1 MRTRTV
7 IAPHVERLM
16 ETAPAGFALGLHVR
30 YTTPTYMFQ
39 TYPRAWLEEYSR
51 EGFLMRDPTV
61 AWAFENE
68 GRITWAELSAQDE
81 AGVLERAAAQGLLH
95 GLTVSMVG
103 GGSRSI
109 GGFARPD
116 RPFTAAEVAQIESSV
131 TQLHDATASAQPLPE
146 EVRENLRRLSVAF
159 THP

>member
-1 MRTRTV
+1 MKTDTV

-39 TYPRAWLEEYSR
+39 TYPKAWLEEYSR
-51 EGFLMRDPTV
+51 EGFLMRDPMV
-61 AWAFENE
+61 AWAFANE
-68 GRITWAELSAQDE
+68 GHVTWAELSARDE
-81 AGVLERAAAQGLLH
+81 AGVFQRAAAQGLRH
-95 GLTVSMVG
+95 GIATSIMR

-116 RPFTAAEVAQIESSV
+116 RPFTAGEIQQIEEAV
-131 TQLHDATASAQPLPE
+131 TQLHDATASIRPLGE
-146 EVRENLRRLSVAF
+146 EVRDELHRLSVAF